1 MIVGHRG
8 VPALHQE
15 NTLAGFRRAVAMGIP
30 AVELDVRLTKDR
42 RLVVFHD
49 SDVSRMTGRP
59 GVVAQLTWDQ
69 IAKLKIRR
77 DVPMGVRP
85 DGSPV
90 LARYDREERI
100 PLLAEVLDE
109 IAPKAAIN
117 IELKLDAARWWQVEV
132 AAATAKVIHD
142 LGVEDRVMVTS
153 FDPRKLM
160 ATGKASNRIALGYC
174 FDDGMLNFL
183 GPLLDRV
190 ARAATTD
197 EHDHRPF
204 HRARRLL
211 SQLVQSNWVGRLLQ
225 THAIGAEHTLV
236 GKDTV
241 DGLHAQGVPLGVHTM
256 FPLGS
261 TTGKAIPRTSE
272 SHAEVERLCAIGVD
286 WIETDDPERLQRLI
300 G

>member
-15 NTLAGFRRAVAMGIP
+15 NTLAGFRRAVSLGIP
-30 AVELDVRLTKDR
+30 AVELDVRLTKDG

-69 IAKLKIRR
+69 VAKLRIRR

-90 LARYDREERI
+90 LARYATEERI

-117 IELKLDAARWWQVEV
+117 IELKLDMARWWQVDV

-142 LGVEDRVMVTS
+142 LGYEHRVMVSS
-153 FDPRKLM
+153 FDPRKLT
-160 ATGKASNRIALGYC
+160 AAGKASKAIALGYC
-174 FDDGMLNFL
+174 FDDGMLNWL
-183 GPLLDRV
+183 GPVLDRLQ
-190 ARAATTD
+190 RAAVTD
-197 EHDHRPF
+197 DGDHRPF

-211 SQLVQSNWVGRLLQ
+211 SQIVRANWVGRLLQ

-241 DGLHAQGVPLGVHTM
+241 DGLHAQGVPLGVHTI
-256 FPLGS
+256 FPIGS

-272 SHAEVERLCAIGVD
+272 SDREVDRLCEIGVD
-286 WIETDDPERLQRLI
+286 WIETDDAERLQKLI